1 MSCICGNIKVDFNLE
16 SVAMKKSFICLF
28 LVLNGLNVHAD
39 TVDLEL
45 FETLSLI
52 IKNKQSVL
60 LQDESSLKIILQY
73 SQPQRKIQTNSE
85 LSESSLS
92 AE

>member
-1 MSCICGNIKVDFNLE
+1 
-16 SVAMKKSFICLF
+16 MKKSFICLF
-28 LVLNGLNVHAD
+28 LVLSGLNVHAD

>member
-1 MSCICGNIKVDFNLE
+1 MKLNF
-16 SVAMKKSFICLF
+16 VAFILA
-28 LVLNGLNVHAD
+28 LVLMGFGLQAAP
-39 TVDLEL
+39 VDLET
-45 FETLSLI
+45 FETLSTV
-52 IKNKQSVL
+52 IKTKQNLV
-60 LQDESSLKIILQY
+60 LQDESPLKIILQF